1 MNERLWKFGQEF
13 PLDNKFQAVLKT
25 ALLRQSLKDEKADV
39 SDNNKM
45 CRKCLIPWTAGYF
58 SVEVV
63 PKCSRSIN
71 QIEKL
76 ESKRN
81 LTKQQQSLV
90 KYLKT
95 RVGRIAKYTC
105 QICSYK
111 TRVPL
116 DAKVKWAE
124 RTEPAPVA
132 KDSELKASYNKYVE
146 ETQRK
151 RKHHGKSN
159 AGLKIP
165 PKSNNN
171 TGNGIRPLQGHAS
184 SEPKRTSKHFKPS
197 DFKLIQQLLQSSV
210 STNTTNKPKNT
221 KSNQPVGRLRLGR
234 S

>member
-1 MNERLWKFGQEF
+1 MNKRLWKIGQQF
-13 PLDNKFQAVLKT
+13 PVDNKFQAVLKM
-25 ALLRQSLKDEKADV
+25 AYLHSLQHEEADV

-45 CRKCLIPWTAGYF
+45 CRKCLIPWTDGYF
-58 SVEVV
+58 SVAVV
-63 PKCSRSIN
+63 PKCNRSRKH
-71 QIEKL
+71 IEKL
-76 ESKRN
+76 ESKRK

-124 RTEPAPVA
+124 RIEPVPVS
-132 KDSELKASYNKYVE
+132 KDIEFKASYDKWVE

-151 RKHHGKSN
+151 KKRHGKSN

-171 TGNGIRPLQGHAS
+171 TGNAIRSQGNTPS
-184 SEPKRTSKHFKPS
+184 GPRNTSTHFKPT

-210 STNTTNKPKNT
+210 SSNADNKAK
-221 KSNQPVGRLRLGR
+221 KSKTNQPVGRLRLGR